1 MARLARYNGL
11 TVAAVNG
18 AVRPALSPTPPFPSR
33 SFATCPVAR
42 TPPMMCHGDDAKFV
56 GRNLIDGAIGK
67 PAKELPAPIT
77 AEDGGEVGIRQ

>member
-1 MARLARYNGL
+1 
-11 TVAAVNG
+11 
-18 AVRPALSPTPPFPSR
+18 
-33 SFATCPVAR
+33 
-42 TPPMMCHGDDAKFV
+42 MMCHGDDAKFV